1 MPKTSSDR
9 KTQNLS
15 ARTCADCGMPIL
27 RSLRNCGSCGR
38 PLPQRQSMVRS
49 TWALLTFWLTV
60 MVVIYGLVGILRFV
74 APITLRVT
82 CTAQVVPPRLL
93 LVPTAT
99 YTELLSSGDC
109 SAPRGSV
116 VLLTTVPDWLV
127 AAAIRD
133 QKTWA
138 GQLYHSGEEIT
149 APIRLFIPANERAI
163 QTTLNSAWQSAITDL
178 CAPTWIARWC
188 MVR

>member
-1 MPKTSSDR
+1 MPPKSPDV

-15 ARTCADCGMPIL
+15 ARTCADCGMPIR
-27 RSLRNCGSCGR
+27 RSLRNCSSCGR
-38 PLPQRQSMVRS
+38 PLTQRQSLLRS
-49 TWALLTFWLTV
+49 IWALLTFWLTV
-60 MVVIYGLVGILRFV
+60 LGTIYVLVGVLRFV

-82 CTAQVVPPRLL
+82 CTAQVVPARLL

-109 SAPRGSV
+109 SVPRGSV
-116 VLLTTVPDWLV
+116 VMLTSVPEWLV
-127 AAAIRD
+127 AAALRD
-133 QKTWA
+133 EKVWS
-138 GQLYHSGEEIT
+138 GQLYLRAEAVT
-149 APIRLFIPANERAI
+149 APLRSAIPANERAI
-163 QTTLNSAWQSAITDL
+163 QTTLSSAWLSAVSDL